1 MDGALAAALRWK
13 WWAAVVPLGQIAPH
27 VLKCRQVI
35 SARAL
40 SMGTKRFGKPPAKIR
55 KKISQIDDRAKLK
68 SIALRL
74 LDVDNW
80 AELLAEGK

>member
-1 MDGALAAALRWK
+1 
-13 WWAAVVPLGQIAPH
+13 
-27 VLKCRQVI
+27 
-35 SARAL
+35 
-40 SMGTKRFGKPPAKIR
+40 MGTKHFGKPPAKIR